1 MAILVDNASSCT
13 TKWLLPP
20 LLLVICPGTKHGCFV
35 WSSAQAANLGPL
47 SRLAAPDGGLYVGD
61 GVTSYSTAAQ
71 CQKWDGCDWRRSHWN
86 AEVSTKNFWWM
97 YIKAAGRGTM
107 SKCGC
112 LTLGWTPGAGGKKV
126 ANCWTK
132 SCEAK
137 NDLLPHCLFAV
148 SPGAISARHKA
159 TPHC

>member
-1 MAILVDNASSCT
+1 MQHCYTVPEVG
-13 TKWLLPP
+13 WL
-20 LLLVICPGTKHGCFV
+20 
-35 WSSAQAANLGPL
+35 
-47 SRLAAPDGGLYVGD
+47 RL
-61 GVTSYSTAAQ
+61 
-71 CQKWDGCDWRRSHWN
+71 RRSHWN

-97 YIKAAGRGTM
+97 YIKAAARGTM

-148 SPGAISARHKA
+148 SPGHHQHTSRGHN
-159 TPHC
+159 TLLDPGLRGQN